1 MTSQN
6 LNALSMK
13 GADDRLWPV
22 RLFLGNAPFGTS
34 GTSLTLCLYDQF
46 TNAFLHFAGRF
57 VGESHCQNAFG
68 RSAIAD
74 QIGNPKSHHAGLS
87 RSRSRQYQHRATQGG
102 YRFGLWPVQSM
113 IISVQS
119 VPRKF

>member
-1 MTSQN
+1 MECGDLRSFFCFLPQY
-6 LNALSMK
+6 
-13 GADDRLWPV
+13 RLQ
-22 RLFLGNAPFGTS
+22 
-34 GTSLTLCLYDQF
+34 TL
-46 TNAFLHFAGRF
+46 LHFGGRF